1 MNKNLIAPWVRRFLV
16 EYIVIERNLSQN
28 TQRSY
33 RDTFAQLMPFISK
46 REKTQIDQIN
56 IEHLTPDSIRE
67 FFEYIQRERK
77 CSVVTC
83 NQRLAAVHGL
93 AQFIAW
99 RSPENVAWA
108 SQIGSVPFKKTVK
121 TEVGYLEKSE
131 MTAILNAPNLA
142 TKQGARDHAV
152 LLFMYNTGARASEVG
167 LAVGNVDLTYTKA
180 AKILG
185 KGGKVRHCPLW
196 EQTIAALKPLTEG
209 RVPTE
214 ALFINRRRQ
223 SLTRY
228 GVHTLVE
235 RYVKKAAEKCPS
247 LKDKQISP
255 HVIRHT
261 TAVHL
266 LRSGVDINTIR
277 AWLGHVSIDTT
288 NIYAEVDLE
297 MKAKA
302 LAMCKINDAREPSQ
316 KRARWKESPDLM
328 NFLSSL

>member
-1 MNKNLIAPWVRRFLV
+1 MNKNLIAPWVRRYLV
-16 EYIVIERNLSQN
+16 EFIVIERNLSRN
-28 TQRSY
+28 TQTSY
-33 RDTFAQLMPFISK
+33 RDTLMQLMPFIAN
-46 REKTQIDQIN
+46 REKASIDKVT

-67 FFEYIQRERK
+67 FFEYNQRERK

-83 NQRLAAVHGL
+83 NQRLAAIHGL

-99 RSPENVAWA
+99 RSPEHVSWS
-108 SQIGSVPFKKTVK
+108 SQIRAIPFKKTAKAV
-121 TEVGYLEKSE
+121 VAYLEKSE
-131 MTAILNAPNLA
+131 ISAVLSAPNLA
-142 TKQGARDHAV
+142 TRQGARDHAI

-167 LAVGNVDLTYTKA
+167 LSVGDVDLVHTKA

-185 KGGKVRHCPLW
+185 KGNKVRYCPLW

-209 RVPTE
+209 RSATE
-214 ALFINRRRQ
+214 GLFINRRRQ

-228 GVHTLVE
+228 GVYELVE

-247 LKDKQISP
+247 LNTKDVSP

-288 NIYAEVDLE
+288 NTYAEVDLE

-302 LAMCKINDAREPSQ
+302 LAMCKIDNAHEPAR

-328 NFLSSL
+328 NFLRSL